1 MNKLTNL
8 LSVLALAALIAC
20 GGNDNKTPDAPPG
33 IDAPKPDA
41 PPSTPPPPTLGPQID
56 RMGRPA
62 INTAL
67 NHTFDVNASTKGAA
81 KDAYNQDEGQGN
93 WSTMYAPDFVSSL
106 AILDALDG
114 TCGNQVLY
122 DGSAAAGAAYGTA
135 AGLLAA
141 DELYLNTN
149 NGTCNIYLG
158 VELDYLSIAGATDCG
173 GRTPTE
179 DVVDVSYSALAA
191 GLGGFDMTT
200 LAPKIGDGVSA
211 HTDLGTTFPYLGAPH

>member
-8 LSVLALAALIAC
+8 LSVLALAALIGC

-41 PPSTPPPPTLGPQID
+41 PPTIPPPPSLGAQID

-67 NHTFDVNASTKGAA
+67 NHTFDVDATAKGAA
-81 KDAYNQDEGQGN
+81 KDAYNQDEGEGN
-93 WSTMYAPDFVSSL
+93 WPTMYGGEFAGTL
-106 AILDALDG
+106 AVLDG
-114 TCGNQVLY
+114 LDGSCGNQVLY

-158 VELDYLSIAGATDCG
+158 VELDYLGIAGATDCG
-173 GRTPTE
+173 GRTPSE
-179 DVVDVSYSALAA
+179 DVIDISYSALAA
-191 GLGGFDMTT
+191 GLQGFSQT
-200 LAPKIGDGVSA
+200 LAPLVGDGVSA
-211 HTDLGTTFPYLGAPH
+211 HTDIGTTFPYLGAPH